1 MEESARAVILRD
13 SVKKIFRKTGQNSQ
27 KVPVLGPLFKFQ
39 AMRPAFF

>member
-13 SVKKIFRKTGQNSQ
+13 SVKKVFRKTGQNSE
-27 KVPVLGPLFKFQ
+27 KVPVLESLFKFQ